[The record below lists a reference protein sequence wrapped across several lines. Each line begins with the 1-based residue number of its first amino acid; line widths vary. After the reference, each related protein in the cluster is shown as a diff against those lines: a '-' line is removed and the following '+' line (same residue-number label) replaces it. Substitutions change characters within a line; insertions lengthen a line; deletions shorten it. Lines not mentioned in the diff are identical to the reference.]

1 MSAVLVPAPATIGA
15 VIEHPWI
22 SAARRDARPDA
33 DVAAEARWRA
43 VPSAAGLE
51 VLRARGKSAFVA
63 MLAGALPELPYDP
76 QAWRLVDELDHP
88 RADADDR
95 VNRPRVQAVTHP
107 ADDAVEARLL
117 VPYDMRVFEG
127 HFAAI
132 PLVPGMLQV
141 AWAIE
146 LAHEHLTGV
155 GTFRGIAAAKF
166 RCLVRPGMALQ
177 LSLQWLAAKREL
189 RFEYHHDTTIV
200 AGGRLRM
207 AGVDV

>member
-1 MSAVLVPAPATIGA
+1 MSAVLVPATATIGA

-22 SAARRDARPDA
+22 SAARLDARPHA

-63 MLAGALPELPYDP
+63 MLARALPELPYDP

-95 VNRPRVQAVTHP
+95 VNRPRVHAVTRP

-146 LAHEHLTGV
+146 LAHEHLAGV
-155 GTFRGIAAAKF
+155 GAFRGIVAAKF

-177 LSLQWLAAKREL
+177 LSLQWLAAKTEL
-189 RFEYHHDTTIV
+189 RFEYHHDTTVV